1 MENMMYQ
8 QDQNNRLRPNLC
20 KNKVMLS
27 FGLNSSD
34 LRPEFETKLWTK
46 IEVNLNNSVMNRWS

>member
-1 MENMMYQ
+1 MYQ

-46 IEVNLNNSVMNRWS
+46 IEVNLNNSVMNR